1 MSNSCKDIIES
12 FRIFN
17 ARIYNNILFL
27 MQPSSFW
34 GIWIELITKNIYK
47 TRLKVKEGKETS
59 CISLQEL
66 LKEFRSSRRKGTF
79 SSKLI
84 SFGEFIVTIFLFNF
98 VHFLSKF
105 SFSSLKNF
113 KPSSK
118 VIT

>member
-47 TRLKVKEGKETS
+47 TRLKVKERN
-59 CISLQEL
+59 IMH
-66 LKEFRSSRRKGTF
+66 FFAGTTERIQIF
-79 SSKLI
+79 KAKRN
-84 SFGEFIVTIFLFNF
+84 FLFKTHL
-98 VHFLSKF
+98 VR
-105 SFSSLKNF
+105 
-113 KPSSK
+113 
-118 VIT
+118 